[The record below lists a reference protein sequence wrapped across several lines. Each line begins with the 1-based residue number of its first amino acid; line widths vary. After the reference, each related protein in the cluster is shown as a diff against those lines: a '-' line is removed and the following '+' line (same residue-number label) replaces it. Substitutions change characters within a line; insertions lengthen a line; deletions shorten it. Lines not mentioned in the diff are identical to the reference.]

1 LILRFLHP
9 SFNEKKSLQ
18 PPLFRLKYLP
28 LMLGINA
35 LKNAALY
42 HTNSLTK
49 GDYYSEQA
57 EISGAWEGL
66 GASRL
71 GLFGDIQKEHF
82 DRLCAGHHPLT
93 GEQLSTRIVADR
105 REAFDFTFSVPKSV
119 SVLSAVSSPEVAI
132 LIQDQITES
141 VKFTMAEVEKNIQT
155 RIRESGKNDNRVT
168 GNIVYGYFLHKNARP
183 VNGYSDPQLH
193 VHAVVMNL
201 TFDGVEKKWKA
212 VQIRDKAENREYYQN
227 IFHSN
232 LASRFQTLGVEIRKT
247 PMNYELNVI
256 TEQSLKNFSR
266 RTQEIEKEALA
277 QNIKSADAKSKLGAR
292 TRQSKTDKYSQSEL
306 QAMYQNI
313 LSPDQKLVAQNLSNQ
328 LQFKIDNNLIDY
340 KLLNQNLL
348 PQNLLGKNLSQNS
361 GQISGQK
368 GIQIATQDQTKKW
381 LDYTLENHFERHSTS
396 SEQRLIGEV
405 LKNGI
410 GQTNLELV
418 TKEIEQY
425 KKQKVL
431 VTEVRLDPNSN
442 NTIERIQARNNL
454 SPSITTQV
462 ALQEEQSIVRSIN
475 SQINIFN
482 PINTRYAKEIQND
495 TFLNTNQKQVISK
508 VMLSLDGVSLLE
520 GKAGTGKTTTLKSIE
535 HGLTEQG
542 YTITT
547 LASTSKAVE
556 VLQAEGFEN
565 SMTVSKYLSNANKKD
580 SIQDNTTNQD
590 RNDNQLN
597 QSHSTQ
603 NPKNYLIVDEAS
615 LVSVRQMDKLLKL
628 AIENDQRVLLVGD
641 TKQHKS
647 VERGNT
653 LKTIQS
659 HSEIETYSLNQI
671 QRQKQTEAK
680 LAVEDLSQGK
690 VMEGIQK
697 FQKLGFVKE
706 IEDDKARLEKVAQ
719 IYVGNLQKV
728 TKNTIQ
734 SETIKVEK
742 ERSQNQVKDHQQKS
756 FLQKLTSNELFGKK
770 KEYEDKTQYTKETI
784 EYQKLDNQ
792 RQTLVITPTHND
804 GQDIHNSIRE
814 KLKQENLIDQKDHT
828 IQTIRSLSWTTAQKG
843 EITNYQ
849 PGQVLQFSG
858 NIQDFKKGEKYEVV
872 ERQTERQEVKEKL
885 VNQKNPQIPTH
896 QENLIDPNQNSTLQI
911 QNTRTKETKEIPT
924 HKPSYF
930 EVYKKQELTISKGD
944 LIQSQNR
951 GVVKD
956 KEGKD
961 HQIANGGVYQIK
973 SISPKSGDL
982 TLSNNWIIPSDY
994 GNIKSAY
1001 YSTSQAAQG
1010 QTVNHSIFYT
1020 STASLPLINQE
1031 MVYVANSRFK
1041 QTNTILTP
1049 DLQEFKTQAMK
1060 GEIKS
1065 IALDVVKERQG
1076 VKDPTPEKSKSINKS
1091 NEKTNEKELSP
1102 TQPIPTSYVP
1112 KRQFE
1117 QQAVPTKDQI
1127 EMEKSKSKGMEMSM

>member
-1 LILRFLHP
+1 
-9 SFNEKKSLQ
+9 
-18 PPLFRLKYLP
+18 
-28 LMLGINA
+28 M
-35 LKNAALY
+35 
-42 HTNSLTK
+42 
-49 GDYYSEQA
+49 
-57 EISGAWEGL
+57 
-66 GASRL
+66 
-71 GLFGDIQKEHF
+71 
-82 DRLCAGHHPLT
+82 
-93 GEQLSTRIVADR
+93 
-105 REAFDFTFSVPKSV
+105 
-119 SVLSAVSSPEVAI
+119 
-132 LIQDQITES
+132 
-141 VKFTMAEVEKNIQT
+141 NI
-155 RIRESGKNDNRVT
+155 
-168 GNIVYGYFLHKNARP
+168 
-183 VNGYSDPQLH
+183 
-193 VHAVVMNL
+193 

-212 VQIRDKAENREYYQN
+212 IQIRDKVENREYYQS

-232 LASRFQTLGVEIRKT
+232 LASRLQTIGLEIKKT
-247 PMNYELNVI
+247 PINYDLALI
-256 TEQSLKNFSR
+256 PDSILKSFSR
-266 RTQEIEKEALA
+266 RTDQIEKEAIK
-277 QNIKSADAKSKLGAR
+277 QNIQSADAKSKLGAR
-292 TRQSKTDKYSQSEL
+292 TRQSKSDKYSQSEL
-306 QAMYQNI
+306 RAMYQNQ
-313 LSPDQKLVAQNLSNQ
+313 LSPDQKLVTQKISNE
-328 LQFKIDNNLIDY
+328 LQFKIDNNQIDY

-348 PQNLLGKNLSQNS
+348 PQNVNVSGKSQNNNPS
-361 GQISGQK
+361 NAINPQNIK
-368 GIQIATQDQTKKW
+368 PQDQTKKW

-396 SEQRLIGEV
+396 SEHRLIGEV

-425 KKQKVL
+425 KKEKVL
-431 VTEVRLDPNSN
+431 VTEVRLNPSSNS
-442 NTIERIQARNNL
+442 TVERIQARNNL

-482 PINTRYAKEIQND
+482 PINSQYAKTIQND
-495 TFLNTNQKQVISK
+495 TFLNTNQKQVVAK

-535 HGLTEQG
+535 HGLIQQN

-565 SMTVSKYLSNANKKD
+565 SMTVSKYLSSAT
-580 SIQDNTTNQD
+580 SQDNSNSSD
-590 RNDNQLN
+590 
-597 QSHSTQ
+597 SHSSHNHNQ
-603 NPKNYLIVDEAS
+603 NIQSKDKRNYLIVDEAS

-628 AIENDQRVLLVGD
+628 AIQNDQRVLLVGD

-680 LAVEDLSQGK
+680 LAVEDLSKGK
-690 VMEGIQK
+690 VLDGIQK
-697 FQKLGFVKE
+697 FQKLGFVSQ
-706 IEDDKARLEKVAQ
+706 IEDDKARLDKVAQ
-719 IYVGNLQKV
+719 IYVDNLPKV
-728 TKNTIQ
+728 IKNTIQ
-734 SETIKVEK
+734 SEIVRVEK
-742 ERSQNQVKDHQQKS
+742 GQNINNQNLQEQEQKKS
-756 FLQKLTSNELFGKK
+756 FLQKLISNELFGKK
-770 KEYEDKTQYTKETI
+770 KDYEDKTQYTKETI
-784 EYQKLDNQ
+784 QYQKLDNQ

-804 GQDIHNSIRE
+804 GLDIHNAIRE
-814 KLKQENLIDQKDHT
+814 RLKQENLIDHKDHT
-828 IQTIRSLSWTTAQKG
+828 LQTIRSLSWTTAQKA

-872 ERQTERQEVKEKL
+872 ERQTERQIVERQETQEKL
-885 VNQKNPQIPTH
+885 VNQKNPQYPTQ
-896 QENLIDPNQNSTLQI
+896 QENLIDQNQNSNLQI
-911 QNTRTKETKEIPT
+911 QNTRTKELKEIPT

-973 SISPKSGDL
+973 SISPKTGDL

-994 GNIKSAY
+994 GNVKSAY
-1001 YSTSQAAQG
+1001 YSTSQASQG

-1020 STASLPLINQE
+1020 SNQSLHLLNQE

-1041 QTNTILTP
+1041 QSNTILTP
-1049 DLQEFKTQAMK
+1049 DLEQFKQQAIK
-1060 GEIKS
+1060 GEMKS
-1065 IALDVVKERQG
+1065 IAMDIVS
-1076 VKDPTPEKSKSINKS
+1076 EKQELKSPNLEKSSSKTVSKSIDNSIDKS

-1102 TQPIPTSYVP
+1102 TQPIPTSYIP

-1117 QQAVPTKDQI
+1117 TQDVPTKEQL
-1127 EMEKSKSKGMEMSM
+1127 EMGKSRSKGMSMGM

>member
-1 LILRFLHP
+1 
-9 SFNEKKSLQ
+9 
-18 PPLFRLKYLP
+18 
-28 LMLGINA
+28 MLGINA

-49 GDYYSEQA
+49 GDYYSERA

-119 SVLSAVSSPEVAI
+119 SVLSAVSSPEVAS

-212 VQIRDKAENREYYQN
+212 IQIRDKFENRDYYN
-227 IFHSN
+227 SMFYSN
-232 LASRFQTLGVEIRKT
+232 LANRLQTIGLEIRKT
-247 PMNYELNVI
+247 PGDFDLAMI
-256 TEQSLKNFSR
+256 SDKTLKNFSR

-292 TRQSKTDKYSQSEL
+292 TRDSKSDKYSQSEL

-313 LSPDQKLVAQNLSNQ
+313 LSPDQKIVAQNLSNQ
-328 LQFKIDNNLIDY
+328 LQFKIDNNLINY

-348 PQNLLGKNLSQNS
+348 PQNSISQNNPKNFNQN
-361 GQISGQK
+361 GNQINN
-368 GIQIATQDQTKKW
+368 QITTQNQTKKW

-462 ALQEEQSIVRSIN
+462 ALQEEQSIIRSIN

-482 PINTRYAKEIQND
+482 PINSRYAKEIQND

-542 YTITT
+542 YSITT
-547 LASTSKAVE
+547 LASTTKAVE

-565 SMTVSKYLSNANKKD
+565 SMTVSKYLSTANKKD

-590 RNDNQLN
+590 RNNNQFN

-615 LVSVRQMDKLLKL
+615 LVSVRQMDKLLKF

-680 LAVEDLSQGK
+680 LAVEDLSKGK
-690 VMEGIQK
+690 VLDGIQK
-697 FQKLGFVKE
+697 FQKLGFVSE
-706 IEDDKARLEKVAQ
+706 IEDDKARLEKVAN
-719 IYVGNLQKV
+719 IYVDNLPKV

-734 SETIKVEK
+734 SETVRVEK
-742 ERSQNQVKDHQQKS
+742 EQSQEQIQDHQQKS

-770 KEYEDKTQYTKETI
+770 KEYQDKTQYTKETI
-784 EYQKLDNQ
+784 QYQKLDNQ
-792 RQTLVITPTHND
+792 RQTLVITPTHSD
-804 GQDIHNSIRE
+804 GLDIHNSIRE

-872 ERQTERQEVKEKL
+872 ERQTERQLVERQEAQEKL
-885 VNQKNPQIPTH
+885 ANQKNPQYPTY
-896 QENLIDPNQNSTLQI
+896 QESLIDQNQNSNLQL
-911 QNTRTKETKEIPT
+911 QNIRTKELKEIPT
-924 HKPSYF
+924 LKPSYF

-982 TLSNNWIIPSDY
+982 TLSNDWIIPSDY

-1001 YSTSQAAQG
+1001 YSTSQASQG

-1020 STASLPLINQE
+1020 SKASLPLLNQE

-1041 QTNTILTP
+1041 QSNTILTP

-1076 VKDPTPEKSKSINKS
+1076 VKDPTPEKSKSMDKS
-1091 NEKTNEKELSP
+1091 KENTKEKELSQV
-1102 TQPIPTSYVP
+1102 QPIPTSYVP

-1117 QQAVPTKDQI
+1117 QQSVPTKEQL
-1127 EMEKSKSKGMEMSM
+1127 EMEKSKSKGMEMGM

>member
-1 LILRFLHP
+1 
-9 SFNEKKSLQ
+9 
-18 PPLFRLKYLP
+18 
-28 LMLGINA
+28 MLGINA
-35 LKNAALY
+35 LKDAALY
-42 HTNSLTK
+42 HTDSLTK
-49 GDYYSEQA
+49 GDYYSERA

-66 GASRL
+66 GAKKL

-119 SVLSAVSSPEVAI
+119 SVLSAVSSPQVAS

-168 GNIVYGYFLHKNARP
+168 GNIVYGYFFHKNSRP

-193 VHAVVMNL
+193 VHAVVMNV
-201 TFDGVEKKWKA
+201 TFDGIEKKWKA
-212 VQIRDKAENREYYQN
+212 VQIRDKAENREYYLQMFN
-227 IFHSN
+227 SN
-232 LASRFQTLGVEIRKT
+232 LANRLQTIGLEIRKT
-247 PMNYELNVI
+247 PGDFDLALI
-256 TEQSLKNFSR
+256 TDNTLKNFSR
-266 RTQEIEKEALA
+266 RTQQIEEEAIK
-277 QNIKSADAKSKLGAR
+277 QNIKSGDAKSKLGAR
-292 TRQSKTDKYSQSEL
+292 TRDSKSDKYSQSEL
-306 QAMYQNI
+306 RAMYQNQ
-313 LSPDQKLVAQNLSNQ
+313 LSPDQKIVTQDLSNQ

-348 PQNLLGKNLSQNS
+348 PQSSISQNNS
-361 GQISGQK
+361 QNVNRNINQNVNQIT
-368 GIQIATQDQTKKW
+368 TQNQTKKW

-482 PINTRYAKEIQND
+482 PINSRYAKEIQND
-495 TFLNTNQKQVISK
+495 TFLNTNQKQVVTK

-520 GKAGTGKTTTLKSIE
+520 GKAGTGKTTALKSIE
-535 HGLTEQG
+535 QGLAEQG
-542 YTITT
+542 YSITT

-565 SMTVSKYLSNANKKD
+565 SMTVSKYLANANKKGSIND
-580 SIQDNTTNQD
+580 STTNQD
-590 RNDNQLN
+590 RNDNQFN
-597 QSHSTQ
+597 QNHSTQ
-603 NPKNYLIVDEAS
+603 SPKNYLIIDEAS

-680 LAVEDLSQGK
+680 LAVEDLSKGK
-690 VMEGIQK
+690 VLDGIKK
-697 FQKLGFVKE
+697 FEKLGFVKE
-706 IEDDKARLEKVAQ
+706 IEDDKARLEKVAN
-719 IYVGNLQKV
+719 IYVDNLQKV

-734 SETIKVEK
+734 SEIVRVEK
-742 ERSQNQVKDHQQKS
+742 EQSQEQIQDHQQKS
-756 FLQKLTSNELFGKK
+756 FLQKLTSNELFGTK
-770 KEYEDKTQYTKETI
+770 KEYEDKTQYTKQTI
-784 EYQKLDNQ
+784 LYQKLNNQ

-804 GQDIHNSIRE
+804 GQDIHNAIRE

-858 NIQDFKKGEKYEVV
+858 NIQEFKKGEKYEVV
-872 ERQTERQEVKEKL
+872 ERQVESQGQSQNPSQSKQNPTE
-885 VNQKNPQIPTH
+885 
-896 QENLIDPNQNSTLQI
+896 QENKTINPNPDQNKLENTQSNQNLQI
-911 QNTRTKETKEIPT
+911 QNTKTKELKEIPT
-924 HKPSYF
+924 FKPSYF

-973 SISPKSGDL
+973 SISPKTGDL
-982 TLSNNWIIPSDY
+982 TLSNNWIIPNDF

-1001 YSTSQAAQG
+1001 YSTSQASQG
-1010 QTVNHSIFYT
+1010 QTVNHSVFYT
-1020 STASLPLINQE
+1020 SKASLPLINQE

-1041 QTNTILTP
+1041 QSNTILTP
-1049 DLQEFKTQAMK
+1049 NIQEFKTQAMK

-1065 IALDVVKERQG
+1065 IAMDVVKEKQEL
-1076 VKDPTPEKSKSINKS
+1076 KSPTLEKSNSKEMSK
-1091 NEKTNEKELSP
+1091 EKELSP

-1117 QQAVPTKDQI
+1117 QQAVPTKEQL
-1127 EMEKSKSKGMEMSM
+1127 EMEKSKSKGMEMGM

>member
-1 LILRFLHP
+1 
-9 SFNEKKSLQ
+9 
-18 PPLFRLKYLP
+18 
-28 LMLGINA
+28 MLGINA

-49 GDYYSEQA
+49 GDYYSERA
-57 EISGAWEGL
+57 EISGTWEGL

-119 SVLSAVSSPEVAI
+119 SVLSAVSSPEVAS

-168 GNIVYGYFLHKNARP
+168 GNIVYGFFLHKNSRP
-183 VNGYSDPQLH
+183 TNGYSDPQLH

-212 VQIRDKAENREYYQN
+212 IQIRDKFENRDYYN
-227 IFHSN
+227 SMFYSN
-232 LASRFQTLGVEIRKT
+232 LANRIQTIGLEIRKT
-247 PMNYELNVI
+247 PGDFDLASI
-256 TEQSLKNFSR
+256 SDKTLKNFSR
-266 RTQEIEKEALA
+266 RTQEIENEAIK
-277 QNIKSADAKSKLGAR
+277 QNIKSGDAKSKLGAR

-306 QAMYQNI
+306 RSMYQNQ
-313 LSPDQKLVAQNLSNQ
+313 LSPDQKLITQNLSNE
-328 LQFKIDNNLIDY
+328 LQFKIDNNQIDY

-348 PQNLLGKNLSQNS
+348 PQNSIGQTNPQSVSQN
-361 GQISGQK
+361 GNQIT
-368 GIQIATQDQTKKW
+368 IQNQTKKW

-425 KKQKVL
+425 KKQNVL
-431 VTEVRLDPNSN
+431 VTEVRLDPSSN

-454 SPSITTQV
+454 SASITTQV
-462 ALQEEQSIVRSIN
+462 ALQEEQSIIRSIN
-475 SQINIFN
+475 SQINTFN

-495 TFLNTNQKQVISK
+495 TFLNTNQKQVVSK

-535 HGLTEQG
+535 QGLTEQG
-542 YTITT
+542 YSIAT
-547 LASTSKAVE
+547 LASTTKAVE
-556 VLQAEGFEN
+556 VLQSEGFEN
-565 SMTVSKYLSNANKKD
+565 SMTVSKYLANAN
-580 SIQDNTTNQD
+580 N
-590 RNDNQLN
+590 LN
-597 QSHSTQ
+597 QENNQ
-603 NPKNYLIVDEAS
+603 NLNSRTYKNYLIVDEAS

-628 AIENDQRVLLVGD
+628 AITNDQRVLLVGD

-653 LKTIQS
+653 LKTIQI

-680 LAVEDLSQGK
+680 LAVEDLSKGR
-690 VMEGIQK
+690 VLDGIQK
-697 FQKLGFVKE
+697 FQKLSFVSE
-706 IEDDKARLEKVAQ
+706 IEDDKARLEKVAN
-719 IYVGNLQKV
+719 IYVDNLPKV
-728 TKNTIQ
+728 TKDTIQ
-734 SETIKVEK
+734 SETVRIEK
-742 ERSQNQVKDHQQKS
+742 EQSQEQIQDHQQKS

-784 EYQKLDNQ
+784 QYQKLDNQ

-804 GQDIHNSIRE
+804 GLDIHNSIRE

-872 ERQTERQEVKEKL
+872 ERQIERQFVEIKEAQEKL
-885 VNQKNPQIPTH
+885 VNQKNPQNPTQ
-896 QENLIDPNQNSTLQI
+896 QESLIDQNQNSTLQL
-911 QNTRTKETKEIPT
+911 QNTKTKELKEIPT
-924 HKPSYF
+924 LKPSYF

-961 HQIANGGVYQIK
+961 HQIANGGVYQVK
-973 SISPKSGDL
+973 SISPKTGDL

-1001 YSTSQAAQG
+1001 YSTSHAAQG

-1020 STASLPLINQE
+1020 STASLPLLNQE

-1065 IALDVVKERQG
+1065 IALDVVKEKQEL
-1076 VKDPTPEKSKSINKS
+1076 KSPTFEKPNSKEISK
-1091 NEKTNEKELSP
+1091 EKELSP
-1102 TQPIPTSYVP
+1102 TQPIPTSCVP

-1127 EMEKSKSKGMEMSM
+1127 EMEKSKSKGMEMGM

>member
-1 LILRFLHP
+1 
-9 SFNEKKSLQ
+9 
-18 PPLFRLKYLP
+18 
-28 LMLGINA
+28 MLGINA
-35 LKNAALY
+35 LKDAALY
-42 HTNSLTK
+42 HTDSLTK
-49 GDYYSEQA
+49 GDYYSERA

-66 GASRL
+66 GAKKL

-93 GEQLSTRIVADR
+93 GDQLSTRIVADR

-119 SVLSAVSSPEVAI
+119 SVLSAVSSPEVSS

-168 GNIVYGYFLHKNARP
+168 GNIVYGYFLHKNSRP

-193 VHAVVMNL
+193 IHAVVLNV

-212 VQIRDKAENREYYQN
+212 IQIRDKKENAPYYQN
-227 IFHSN
+227 VFHSN
-232 LASRFQTLGVEIRKT
+232 LANRFQTIGLEIKKT
-247 PMNYELNVI
+247 PMNYELAVI
-256 TEQSLKNFSR
+256 TDNTLKNFSR
-266 RTQEIEKEALA
+266 RTQQIEKEAIK
-277 QNIKSADAKSKLGAR
+277 QNIKSGDAKSKLGAR
-292 TRQSKTDKYSQSEL
+292 TRETKSNKYSQSEL

-313 LSPDQKLVAQNLSNQ
+313 LSPEQKIVTQDLSNQ
-328 LQFKIDNNLIDY
+328 LQFKIDNNQIDY

-348 PQNLLGKNLSQNS
+348 PLEPHTN
-361 GQISGQK
+361 
-368 GIQIATQDQTKKW
+368 QTKKW

-396 SEQRLIGEV
+396 SQHRLIGEV

-418 TKEIEQY
+418 TKAIEEY
-425 KKQKVL
+425 KLEKVL
-431 VTEVRLDPNSN
+431 VSEVRLDPNSN
-442 NTIERIQARNNL
+442 NSIERIQARNNL

-462 ALQEEQSIVRSIN
+462 ALQEERSIIRSIN
-475 SQINIFN
+475 SQVNIFN

-495 TFLNTNQKQVISK
+495 TFLNTNQKQVVSK

-535 HGLTEQG
+535 QGLTQQG
-542 YTITT
+542 YSITT
-547 LASTSKAVE
+547 LASTTKAVE
-556 VLQAEGFEN
+556 VLQSEGFEN
-565 SMTVSKYLSNANKKD
+565 SMTVSKYLSNAN
-580 SIQDNTTNQD
+580 N
-590 RNDNQLN
+590 LN
-597 QSHSTQ
+597 QENNQ
-603 NPKNYLIVDEAS
+603 NLNSKTDKNYLIVDEAS

-628 AIENDQRVLLVGD
+628 AIQNDQRVLLVGD

-647 VERGNT
+647 IERGNT

-680 LAVEDLSQGK
+680 LAVEDLSKGK
-690 VMEGIQK
+690 VIEGIQK
-697 FQKLGFVKE
+697 FEKLGFVKE
-706 IEDDKARLEKVAQ
+706 IEDDKARLEKVSQ
-719 IYVGNLQKV
+719 IYVSNLQKV

-734 SETIKVEK
+734 SETVRVEK
-742 ERSQNQVKDHQQKS
+742 EQSQEQIKDHQQKS

-792 RQTLVITPTHND
+792 RQTLVVTPTHND
-804 GQDIHNSIRE
+804 GQDIHNAIRE
-814 KLKQENLIDQKDHT
+814 KLKQENLIDSKDHT

-872 ERQTERQEVKEKL
+872 ERQIESQGQNQSQNRQ
-885 VNQKNPQIPTH
+885 NPTQ
-896 QENLIDPNQNSTLQI
+896 QESLIDQNQSSNLQI
-911 QNTRTKETKEIPT
+911 QNTRTSELKEIPT
-924 HKPSYF
+924 LKSSYF

-982 TLSNNWIIPSDY
+982 TLSNNWIIPSEY

-1001 YSTSQAAQG
+1001 YSTSQASQG

-1020 STASLPLINQE
+1020 SNQSLPLLNQE

-1041 QTNTILTP
+1041 QSNTILTP
-1049 DLQEFKTQAMK
+1049 DLQEFKQQAIK
-1060 GEIKS
+1060 GEMKS
-1065 IALDVVKERQG
+1065 IAMDVVKEKQEL
-1076 VKDPTPEKSKSINKS
+1076 KSPTLEKSNSKEISK
-1091 NEKTNEKELSP
+1091 EKELSP
-1102 TQPIPTSYVP
+1102 TQPIPTSYIP

-1117 QQAVPTKDQI
+1117 QQPVPTKEQL
-1127 EMEKSKSKGMEMSM
+1127 EMENSRSKGMEMGM

>member
-1 LILRFLHP
+1 
-9 SFNEKKSLQ
+9 
-18 PPLFRLKYLP
+18 
-28 LMLGINA
+28 MLGINA

-49 GDYYSEQA
+49 GDYYSERA

-119 SVLSAVSSPEVAI
+119 SVLSAVSSPEVAS

-232 LASRFQTLGVEIRKT
+232 LASRFQSLGVDIRKT

-306 QAMYQNI
+306 RAMYQNI

-348 PQNLLGKNLSQNS
+348 PQNLLGKNLSQDG
-361 GQISGQK
+361 GQINGQN
-368 GIQIATQDQTKKW
+368 INQNTNQITTQDQTKKW

-431 VTEVRLDPNSN
+431 VTEVRLDPRSN

-482 PINTRYAKEIQND
+482 PINARYAKEIQND
-495 TFLNTNQKQVISK
+495 TFLNTNQKQVVAK
-508 VMLSLDGVSLLE
+508 VVLSLDGVSLLE

-535 HGLTEQG
+535 QGLTEQG

-547 LASTSKAVE
+547 LASTTKAVE
-556 VLQAEGFEN
+556 VLQSEGFEN
-565 SMTVSKYLSNANKKD
+565 SMTVSKYLANAN
-580 SIQDNTTNQD
+580 N
-590 RNDNQLN
+590 LN
-597 QSHSTQ
+597 QKNNQ
-603 NPKNYLIVDEAS
+603 NLNSRTDKNYLIVDEAS

-680 LAVEDLSQGK
+680 LAVEDLSKGK
-690 VMEGIQK
+690 VLDGIKK
-697 FQKLGFVKE
+697 FEKLGFVSE
-706 IEDDKARLEKVAQ
+706 IEDDKARLGKVAQ
-719 IYVGNLQKV
+719 IYVDNLQKV
-728 TKNTIQ
+728 TKSTVQ
-734 SETIKVEK
+734 SEIVSVEK
-742 ERSQNQVKDHQQKS
+742 EQSQEQIQDHQQKS

-770 KEYEDKTQYTKETI
+770 KEYEDKTQFTKETI
-784 EYQKLDNQ
+784 QYQKLDNQ

-804 GQDIHNSIRE
+804 GQDIHNAIRE
-814 KLKQENLIDQKDHT
+814 KLKQENLIDQKDHM

-885 VNQKNPQIPTH
+885 VNQKNPQIPTQ
-896 QENLIDPNQNSTLQI
+896 QENLIDQNQNSTLQI